1 MKARLLVIITALLS
15 LVSMAS
21 AGTEYVIMAGAV
33 TTKPLLGLLI
43 SLGIENFVSAVNAVY
58 LYNMIAVSVLFLI
71 AAFSGPRSETMFC
84 IIVPI
89 FAGLFE
95 WFGWLRMTDATTHL
109 PSQAG
114 QMGLIALTI
123 VVFLLGIFMYMNEQ
137 NREKYGVGGPG
148 AKWLNIIVFIA
159 LFNVSL
165 GVISG
170 FATFPMGNSSPIS
183 NACTVGFSCDG
194 HGNYDFQTTM
204 NGISG
209 SAGASNEVFSALGG
223 FAEAIASMVMIF
235 FGLVASLVTAPI
247 WLANIIGGIYPWFIK
262 DAAGTYTTWYLG
274 FISVFSI
281 MLIFIYLF
289 GIWEFI
295 SNRQGSTL

>member
-1 MKARLLVIITALLS
+1 MKIRLLVIITALLS

-109 PSQAG
+109 PSQTAQTG
-114 QMGLIALTI
+114 LMGVTV
-123 VVFLLGIFMYMNEQ
+123 VVFLLGIFLYMNEQ

-148 AKWLNIIVFIA
+148 AKWLNIAIYIA
-159 LFNVSL
+159 LFNISL
-165 GVISG
+165 GVVTG
-170 FATFPMGNSSPIS
+170 FATFPIGSQSPIS
-183 NACTVGFSCDG
+183 DACVVGFNCDRF
-194 HGNYDFQTTM
+194 GNIDFDTTM
-204 NGISG
+204 HQVGS
-209 SAGASNEVFSALGG
+209 SAGVGNDIYATGAALTG
-223 FAEAIASMVMIF
+223 AIGSMFLILI
-235 FGLVASLVTAPI
+235 GLAASLVTFPI
-247 WLANIIGGIYPWFIK
+247 WFGNIIGGIIPWFTSTSYYTLLVG
-262 DAAGTYTTWYLG
+262 AMGTVIVIVYILG
-274 FISVFSI
+274 F
-281 MLIFIYLF
+281 
-289 GIWEFI
+289 WELV